1 MAIIRDSTALAIGQ
15 IVANILAGSPFEFP
29 GLNGVQI
36 AMVADAGDITAE
48 ISFGG
53 RIVGQG
59 VVVPLEPGAGL
70 GPNINEHMIVDEAI
84 MAGERLVVRL
94 TGGVGAAV
102 ARTLVNL
109 TPLG

>member
-1 MAIIRDSTALAIGQ
+1 MAIIRDSTALGIGA

-36 AMVADAGDITAE
+36 AVVADAGDITAE

-59 VVVPLEPGAGL
+59 VVIPLEPGVGT
-70 GPNINEHMIVDEAI
+70 GPNVNEHMIVDEAI
-84 MAGERLVVRL
+84 MAGERLVIRL
-94 TGGVGAAV
+94 TGGAGASV
-102 ARTLVNL
+102 VRTLVNL